1 MPGIF
6 AIGDI
11 HGCCKT
17 FKKLL
22 LEEIGIEPSDKIYCV
37 GDYIDRGNDSKG
49 VIDLILD
56 LRIKGYH
63 IYTLRGNH
71 EQMMLEPE
79 RLDQWLE
86 NGGGET
92 LKSFGISSVSQ
103 LPHKYLAFLKQTA
116 FFIETDKYIFVH
128 AGLNFRIE
136 SPFTDKEAMIWTR
149 DEYFVKTKI
158 NNKILI
164 HGHTPIP
171 FESMYK
177 QLNNNKINIDGGCV
191 YTSRPGLGNLIALS
205 VPDMKL
211 IPLRN
216 MD

>member
-1 MPGIF
+1 MLRIF
-6 AIGDI
+6 VIGDI
-11 HGCCKT
+11 HGCCNT

-22 LEEIGIEPSDKIYCV
+22 LEIIDIQKSDKIYCI
-37 GDYIDRGNDSKG
+37 GDYVDRGNDSKG
-49 VIDLILD
+49 VIDFIIN

-63 IYTLRGNH
+63 IHTLRGNH

-103 LPHKYLAFLKQTA
+103 LPAKYLAFLKQTE

-128 AGLNFRIE
+128 AGLNFRIVN
-136 SPFTDKEAMIWTR
+136 PFTDKEAMIWIR
-149 DEYFVKTKI
+149 DEYFDKTKI
-158 NNKILI
+158 NDKILI

-171 FESMYK
+171 FESIYK
-177 QLNNNKINIDGGCV
+177 QLYTNKINIDGGCV

-205 VPDMKL
+205 LPDMKL

-216 MD
+216 ID